1 MLPYTYLL
9 FDLDGTISRSA
20 PGIIRSV
27 KYGLD
32 AVGIHETDMEKLSTF
47 IGPPL
52 NTQMKKLYDMSDED
66 IVTAVMK
73 FRELYESSALY
84 DCTPYEG
91 IEALLQD
98 TRKAG
103 CFLAVASSKP
113 EPFVKEIIRHF
124 GFTDLFHVIC
134 GSDPNNEFK
143 KDNNKNQ
150 KAWTIETALT
160 RLEALGAKR
169 EDLAAHTVMI
179 GDTGYDADGAAQMH
193 LPCIGVTYGYGSRE
207 ELEAHHTPTIVDSV
221 EELRDILLPQ

>member
-9 FDLDGTISRSA
+9 FDLDGTISESA
-20 PGIIRSV
+20 PGIIRAV
-27 KYGLD
+27 RYGLD

-52 NTQMKKLYDMSDED
+52 NTQMKKLYDMKDED

-84 DCTPYEG
+84 DCKPYEG

-98 TRKAG
+98 ARAAG
-103 CFLAVASSKP
+103 CKLAVASSKP

-143 KDNNKNQ
+143 KNNNLNQ
-150 KAWTIETALT
+150 KAWTIETALS
-160 RLEALGAKR
+160 RFEAQGASR

-207 ELEAHHTPTIVDSV
+207 ELEAHKTPIIVESV
-221 EELRDILLPQ
+221 EELRNILAL

>member
-1 MLPYTYLL
+1 MPPYTYLL
-9 FDLDGTISRSA
+9 FDLDGTISESA
-20 PGIIRSV
+20 PGILRSV
-27 KYGLD
+27 RYGLE
-32 AVGIHETDMEKLSTF
+32 AVGIHETDEEKLATF

-84 DCTPYEG
+84 DCKPYEG

-98 TRKAG
+98 ARAAG
-103 CFLAVASSKP
+103 CYLAVASSKP
-113 EPFVKEIIRHF
+113 EPFVKEIIKHF

-134 GSDPNNEFK
+134 GSDPKNEFK
-143 KDNNKNQ
+143 RGTNFNQ
-150 KAWTIETALT
+150 KAWTIETALS
-160 RLEALGAKR
+160 RFEALGASK
-169 EDLAAHTVMI
+169 EDLATHTVMI

-207 ELEAHHTPTIVDSV
+207 ELEAHGTPVIVDSV
-221 EELRDILLPQ
+221 MELRNILAL